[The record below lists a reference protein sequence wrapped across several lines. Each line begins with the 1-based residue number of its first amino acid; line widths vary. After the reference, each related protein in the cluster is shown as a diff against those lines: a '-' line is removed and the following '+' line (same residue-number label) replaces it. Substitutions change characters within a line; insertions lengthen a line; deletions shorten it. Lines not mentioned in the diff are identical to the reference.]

1 MAFARPDARTRII
14 AASAAIALQ
23 ALFAWVLIS
32 GLSVTFAEKLSESLN
47 VFDIAPE
54 PDPPPP
60 VTIEPNPVA
69 DTRPEGEAAPPNLR
83 SRATEIEAP
92 VPIVQIPLP
101 PPPVITAPVA
111 AVGNDASSGNAD
123 IPGPGTGAGG
133 IGDGTGSG
141 GRGDGDG
148 AGGRET
154 PPRQIGGRLSDRDFP
169 RAAAN
174 AGAGGTVEIIFNVE
188 ADGRI
193 TDCGIERSSGN
204 RELDQTTCRLV
215 VQRYRY
221 QPARDARGRP
231 VPSTIIESH
240 EWVNRVVPAEPGE

>member
-1 MAFARPDARTRII
+1 MAFARPEIRTRLI
-14 AASAAIALQ
+14 AGGAAVALQ
-23 ALFAWVLIS
+23 GLFAWLLIS
-32 GLSVTFAEKLSESLN
+32 GLSVSLVEKLGDSLN
-47 VFDIAPE
+47 MFEIAPE
-54 PDPPPP
+54 PPPPPP
-60 VTIEPNPVA
+60 VTIEPNPTP

-92 VPIVQIPLP
+92 VPIVQVPLP
-101 PPPVITAPVA
+101 PPPVITAPIA
-111 AVGNDASSGNAD
+111 ATGNDPSTGAAD

-141 GRGDGDG
+141 GRGTGDG
-148 AGGRET
+148 AGGREM
-154 PPRQIGGRLSDRDFP
+154 PPRLVRGRLSDRDFP

-188 ADGRI
+188 IDGRV
-193 TDCGIERSSGN
+193 TDCDIERSSGN
-204 RELDQTTCRLV
+204 RELDATTCRLV
-215 VQRYRY
+215 TERYRY

-240 EWVNRVVPAEPGE
+240 EWINRVVPAEPGE